1 MMMGNK
7 GTFSAGEMAK
17 QGMRQGPRRPGPQ
30 QQKGSATSLGYTMV
44 EGLLETE
51 DFNKIHDGY
60 ETIKK
65 QAEQIV
71 DSPTQSARNKKRA
84 RLAVDAYERAL
95 DLLKELLE
103 IKAQM
108 LKA

>member
-7 GTFSAGEMAK
+7 GTFSAGDMAK
-17 QGMRQGPRRPGPQ
+17 QGIRQGPRRPGAQ
-30 QQKGSATSLGYTMV
+30 QQKSASTSLGYTMV

-60 ETIKK
+60 ENIKK
-65 QAEQIV
+65 QAEEIV
-71 DSPTQSARNKKRA
+71 ESPTQSARNKKRA
-84 RLAVDAYERAL
+84 RVAVEAYERAL

-108 LKA
+108 LKG

>member
-17 QGMRQGPRRPGPQ
+17 QGMRQGPRRPVA
-30 QQKGSATSLGYTMV
+30 QQKGAATSLGYPTI

-51 DFNKIHDGY
+51 DFTALHDGY
-60 ETIKK
+60 ESVRK
-65 QAEQIV
+65 QAEDIMGA
-71 DSPTQSARNKKRA
+71 PAQSARNKRRA
-84 RLAVDAYERAL
+84 RLALEAYDRGL

-103 IKAQM
+103 IKEQM
-108 LKA
+108 LKG